1 MNIKLGI
8 TDDHQLFLKSLSLLI
23 SSLKDFTIVVEA
35 MNGKDLI
42 EKLES
47 KKIEPDIIL
56 LDVNMPVMD
65 GVQTADYLRNH
76 HPAIK
81 TVALSMKDDDA
92 TIISMIRAGCC
103 AYLLKDIHPDELD
116 KALHE
121 IHTKGYYNA
130 DAANINYRRLLQ
142 HQDKQN
148 ELHLSDKEKQFLQL
162 ACSDATYKQIAS
174 TMNVSERTVD
184 GYRENLFRKLDV
196 QSRTGMALEAIR
208 RNLVSL

>member
-1 MNIKLGI
+1 MNITLGI
-8 TDDHQLFLKSLSLLI
+8 ADDHQLFLKSLSLLI
-23 SSLKDFTIVVEA
+23 GSLEDFTIVVEA

-42 EKLES
+42 ERIEA

-65 GVQTADYLRNH
+65 GRQTAEYLTEKF
-76 HPAIK
+76 PAVK
-81 TVALSMKDDDA
+81 LVALSMKDDDE
-92 TIISMIRAGCC
+92 TIINMIKAGCC
-103 AYLLKDIHPDELD
+103 AYLLKDIHPEELN

-121 IHTKGYYNA
+121 IYKKGYYNS

-148 ELHLSDKEKQFLQL
+148 ELQLTDKEKHFLQL
-162 ACSDATYKQIAS
+162 ACSDATYKQIAAE
-174 TMNVSERTVD
+174 MHVSERTID
-184 GYRENLFRKLDV
+184 GYRENLFKKLNV

-208 RNLVSL
+208 RNIVSL

>member
-1 MNIKLGI
+1 MKITLGI
-8 TDDHQLFLKSLSLLI
+8 ADDHQLFLKSLSLLI
-23 SSLKDFTIVVEA
+23 SSLEDFTILIEA

-42 EKLES
+42 EKIET

-65 GVQTADYLRNH
+65 GRQTAELLTKKY
-76 HPAIK
+76 PAIK
-81 TVALSMKDDDA
+81 LVALSMKDDDA
-92 TIISMIRAGCC
+92 TIISMIKAGCC
-103 AYLLKDIHPDELD
+103 SYLLKDIHPEELN

-121 IHTKGYYNA
+121 IYKKGYYNS

-142 HQDKQN
+142 HQERQN
-148 ELHLSDKEKQFLQL
+148 ELQLTDKEKHFLQL

-174 TMNVSERTVD
+174 AMNVSERTVD
-184 GYRENLFRKLDV
+184 GYRENLFKKLNV

-208 RNLVSL
+208 RSLVTI

>member
-1 MNIKLGI
+1 MKITLGI
-8 TDDHQLFLKSLSLLI
+8 ADDHQLFLKSLSLLI
-23 SSLKDFTIVVEA
+23 SSLEDFTILIEA

-42 EKLES
+42 EKIEA

-65 GVQTADYLRNH
+65 GRQTAELLSKKY
-76 HPAIK
+76 PAIK
-81 TVALSMKDDDA
+81 LVALSMKDDDA
-92 TIISMIRAGCC
+92 TIISMIKAGCC
-103 AYLLKDIHPDELD
+103 SYLLKDIHPEELN

-121 IHTKGYYNA
+121 IYKKGYYNS

-142 HQDKQN
+142 HQEKQN
-148 ELHLSDKEKQFLQL
+148 ELQLTDKEKHFLQL

-174 TMNVSERTVD
+174 AMNVSERTVD
-184 GYRENLFRKLDV
+184 GYRENLFRKLNV

-208 RNLVSL
+208 RNLVTI

>member
-1 MNIKLGI
+1 MNITLGI
-8 TDDHQLFLKSLSLLI
+8 TDDHKLFLKSLSLLI
-23 SSLKDFTIVVEA
+23 GSLEDFTIVVEA

-42 EKLES
+42 EKLGT

-65 GVQTADYLRNH
+65 GRQTAEYLSEKF
-76 HPAIK
+76 PAIK
-81 TVALSMKDDDA
+81 LVALSMKDDDD

-103 AYLLKDIHPDELD
+103 AYLLKDIHPEELN

-121 IHTKGYYNA
+121 IYKKGYYNS

-142 HQDKQN
+142 HQEKQN
-148 ELHLSDKEKQFLQL
+148 ELQLTDKEKQFLQL
-162 ACSDATYKQIAS
+162 ACSDATYKQIAAV
-174 TMNVSERTVD
+174 MHVSERTVD
-184 GYRENLFRKLDV
+184 GYRENLFKKLNV

-208 RNLVSL
+208 RNLVSI

>member
-1 MNIKLGI
+1 MNITLGI

-23 SSLKDFTIVVEA
+23 SSLEDFTIVVEA

-42 EKLES
+42 EKLS
-47 KKIEPDIIL
+47 VKKIEPDIIL

-65 GVQTADYLRNH
+65 GRQTAEYLAEKF
-76 HPAIK
+76 PAIK
-81 TVALSMKDDDA
+81 LVALSMKDDDD

-103 AYLLKDIHPDELD
+103 AYLLKDIHPEELN

-121 IHTKGYYNA
+121 IYKKGYYNS

-142 HQDKQN
+142 HQEKQN
-148 ELHLSDKEKQFLQL
+148 ELQLTDKEKQFLKL
-162 ACSDATYKQIAS
+162 ACSDATYKQIAAE
-174 TMNVSERTVD
+174 MHVSERTVD
-184 GYRENLFRKLDV
+184 GYRENLFKKLNV

-208 RNLVSL
+208 RNIVSI